1 MNDRIIT
8 PIRLNV
14 KVSNRSQNAGA
25 KATID
30 SACEGVIVNETWVK
44 RHRFPTYTLNN
55 PIRVRNVDDTINKA
69 GLIRSALDVNLTI
82 RDISGR
88 THTERVQMFISNLGK
103 DDLILGTDW
112 LKYHDPS
119 IEWRRREVHFDRCP
133 QKCQQPH
140 GFTRAREEPPY
151 SRRLSNVE
159 PRHKPRINERE
170 KQRLEHL
177 RRLSE
182 DVGLRDHSGTFGV
195 RLRAYLK
202 RKWLLKD
209 IRKYAEEKRKAQ
221 DKPSLSPNEGEP
233 DLPDKPSGKQATRD
247 PVIRKL
253 APEPSGFASFDQ
265 DLEDEIIV
273 TNLKERVPKAHHEF
287 LDIFSERKSQ
297 RLPEHTYWDHAID
310 LKPTFK
316 PQVPKIYALSPEKH
330 DKLGKFIKE
339 HPIHLANSSPIFL
352 YREKGWK
359 TTPGTGLSPLK
370 FAHHPECV
378 PPSTNPGTTGC
389 DKRGHHF

>member
-8 PIRLNV
+8 PICLNV
-14 KVSNRSQNAGA
+14 KVSNRSQYTGA

-30 SACEGVIVNETWVK
+30 SACKGVIVNETWVK

-69 GLIRSALDVNLTI
+69 G
-82 RDISGR
+82 
-88 THTERVQMFISNLGK
+88 K

-119 IEWRRREVHFDRCP
+119 IKWRRREVHFDRCP
-133 QKCQQPH
+133 QKCQQLH
-140 GFTRAREEPPY
+140 GFTRAREEPQNN
-151 SRRLSNVE
+151 RRLSDVE

-177 RRLSE
+177 QRLSE
-182 DVGLRDHSGTFGV
+182 DVGLRDHSGTFG
-195 RLRAYLK
+195 
-202 RKWLLKD
+202 
-209 IRKYAEEKRKAQ
+209 
-221 DKPSLSPNEGEP
+221 
-233 DLPDKPSGKQATRD
+233 KQAIEE

-265 DLEDEIIV
+265 DLEDEIVV

-297 RLPEHTYWDHAID
+297 RLPEHTY
-310 LKPTFK
+310 
-316 PQVPKIYALSPEKH
+316 
-330 DKLGKFIKE
+330 
-339 HPIHLANSSPIFL
+339 
-352 YREKGWK
+352 
-359 TTPGTGLSPLK
+359 
-370 FAHHPECV
+370 
-378 PPSTNPGTTGC
+378 
-389 DKRGHHF
+389 